1 MSFGVARN
9 TPLRSCASGSGRQ
22 ALYLIAS
29 LGYICGPA
37 HSMRYSFSQF
47 KQLLRVALVALPV
60 LLLLGLNGRMVSL
73 LRPVS
78 QPESRLMLAPRATVI
93 KQKVLLEAA
102 SPLASYMAPAFA
114 LGWLPDTLPAAWLPR
129 LVRRAVALAPV
140 GTPAIF
146 VAQLCR
152 QRLLGAALSPQAP

>member
-1 MSFGVARN
+1 
-9 TPLRSCASGSGRQ
+9 
-22 ALYLIAS
+22 
-29 LGYICGPA
+29 
-37 HSMRYSFSQF
+37 MRYSFSQF

-60 LLLLGLNGRMVSL
+60 LLLLSLNGRMVSL

-78 QPESRLMLAPRATVI
+78 RPESRLLLAPRATVI

-102 SPLASYMAPAFA
+102 SPLASYAAPAFA
-114 LGWLPDTLPAAWLPR
+114 LGWLPATLPATWIPR
-129 LVRRAVALAPV
+129 LLRRAVALAPL
-140 GTPAIF
+140 GAPAAF